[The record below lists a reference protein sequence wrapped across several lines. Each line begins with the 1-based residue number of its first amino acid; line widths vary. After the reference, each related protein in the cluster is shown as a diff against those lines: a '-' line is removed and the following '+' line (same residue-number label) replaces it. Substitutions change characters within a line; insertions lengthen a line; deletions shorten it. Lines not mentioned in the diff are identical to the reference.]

1 MTPNVAAFLT
11 MISHAEGTDRA
22 PDPYRCCFGFKHT
35 IVNLSQHPAISGEWM
50 GESLAFLGANYAHS
64 ISTAAGRY
72 QITRPTWSGLQ
83 TVLNLPDFTGT
94 SQDDAAIQLIKEH
107 KALDLIFAG
116 RVEDAI
122 AQCSGVWASL
132 PGSKSGQPQ
141 RQLVDLI
148 DAYGTAG
155 GSFA

>member
-1 MTPNVAAFLT
+1 
-11 MISHAEGTDRA
+11 MISHSEGTDRVK
-22 PDPYRCCFGFKHT
+22 DPYRCCFGFKH
-35 IVNLSQHPAISGEWM
+35 IINNLAEHPAISGEWM
-50 GESLAFLGANYAHS
+50 GESLAFLGPHYAHS
-64 ISTAAGRY
+64 VSTAAGRY

-83 TVLNLPDFTGT
+83 TILKLPDFTGPC
-94 SQDDAAIQLIKEH
+94 QDDAAIQLIKENR
-107 KALDLIFAG
+107 ALDLIFAG

-122 AQCSGVWASL
+122 ALCCRTWASL